1 MIKYESMDLL
11 QEEIGEDSAPEALV
25 LEGESM
31 IDAYNSGNKSILNR
45 FSRIETSE
53 LIIGGEEA
61 KFDFSEDIQ
70 EGFLK
75 ELDSKVGKVTMF
87 VDKFTG
93 LVYTLVVQGE
103 ESQLFF
109 HNDSKVVIENFET
122 RKEGEDEVVFRV
134 KAPLW
139 KKLVKDT
146 WIVDEDMVELT
157 NNSIATSLT
166 NYYEGE

>member
-1 MIKYESMDLL
+1 MIKYDNIDLL
-11 QEEIGEDSAPEALV
+11 QEEIGDESNKAALV
-25 LEGESM
+25 LEGEDI

-53 LIIGGEEA
+53 LIMGGEEA
-61 KFDFSEDIQ
+61 KFDFSKEIQ
-70 EGFLK
+70 EGFPK

-93 LVYTLVVQGE
+93 LVYTLVIQGE
-103 ESQLFF
+103 DSQLFL

-122 RKEGEDEVVFRV
+122 RAEGSDEVVFTV

-139 KKLVKDT
+139 KKLVKGS
-146 WIVDEDMVELT
+146 WIVDDEMRPLT
-157 NNSIATSLT
+157 DNSIAISLT

>member
-25 LEGESM
+25 LEGEPM

-61 KFDFSEDIQ
+61 KFDFSEEIQ
-70 EGFLK
+70 EGFPK
-75 ELDSKVGKVTMF
+75 EMDSKVGKVTMF

-109 HNDSKVVIENFET
+109 HNNSKVVIENFET
-122 RKEGEDEVVFRV
+122 KKEGSDEVIFSV

-139 KKLVKDT
+139 KTYVNDS
-146 WIVDEDMVELT
+146 WIVDDEMRPLT
-157 NNSIATSLT
+157 DVSISTSLA
-166 NYYEGE
+166 NYIGE

>member
-1 MIKYESMDLL
+1 MIKYDSMDLL
-11 QEEIGEDSAPEALV
+11 QEEIGEDNAPEALV

-31 IDAYNSGNKSILNR
+31 IDAYNAGNKSILNR

-53 LIIGGEEA
+53 LILAGEEA
-61 KFDFSEDIQ
+61 KFDFPQDIQ
-70 EGFLK
+70 DGFPK
-75 ELDSKVGKVTMF
+75 EIDSKVGKVTMF

-109 HNDSKVVIENFET
+109 HNNNKVVIETFET
-122 RKEGEDEVVFRV
+122 RAEGSDEVVFTV

-139 KKLVKDT
+139 KKLVDDS
-146 WIVDEDMVELT
+146 WIVDDEMRPLT
-157 NNSIATSLT
+157 DESIAMSLT
-166 NYYEGE
+166 NYMGE